1 MKKLNLFQKI
11 LIWVMSI
18 VFALTIIFSILKVS
32 VVQKVN
38 TDVFNMVTAIRY
50 TFFEDPVRSSKNWI
64 NDTLALETV
73 RIENDK
79 LKENIASVERYQ
91 AEIIELETKNRELQG
106 LLDFK
111 ENNSNLKLKGATV
124 IFRDFE
130 RWNNVIKINVGV
142 KDNVKVNDAVVIAGG
157 LIGRVETVENDSS
170 TVRLLISNEKVSKV
184 AIKIHVSEDTYVEGI
199 IDSYDSNTNKFKL
212 SLLETNAQI
221 EKDQFVITSG
231 SGGTIPGGILV
242 GYISSVEASVSELA
256 ESILVTPSAKFNTFE
271 QVYVV
276 TGSLDD

>member
-18 VFALTIIFSILKVS
+18 VFVLTIIFSILKVS

-50 TFFEDPVRSSKNWI
+50 TFFEEPVRSSKDWI
-64 NDTLALETV
+64 NDTLALENV

-79 LKENIASVERYQ
+79 LKENIASIERYQ
-91 AEIIELETKNRELQG
+91 AEIIELETKNKELQG

-130 RWNNVIKINVGV
+130 RWNNVIKINVGI

-157 LIGRVETVENDSS
+157 LIGRIESVENNSS
-170 TVRLLISNEKVSKV
+170 TVRLLISNEKISKV
-184 AIKIHVSEDTYVEGI
+184 AIKIHISEDTYVEGI

-212 SLLETNAQI
+212 SLLETNAKI
-221 EKDQFVITSG
+221 DKGQFVITSG
-231 SGGTIPGGILV
+231 SGGTIPSGILV

-271 QVYVV
+271 QVFVV
-276 TGSLDD
+276 TGSLDE